1 MIIDKDIEVLYY
13 KTPMKYRGRLDGEDD
28 PNSVDNFRKERALG
42 EKLLQCSKT
51 EFIETM
57 IKVFKNKYANAWAIK
72 VHIVDYNMKTAV
84 NTPIRKDCKQLV
96 FDFKEEVK
104 NDLGGPDEYLDS
116 LLVEFDTT
124 VPLMENNVKKALSG
138 KQFAT
143 AQQGDKTT
151 FTIEKSPITR
161 IEISD
166 KTFQMFIDKKS
177 FIDYDTW

>member
-1 MIIDKDIEVLYY
+1 MITDKDIEVLYY
-13 KTPMKYRGRLDGEDD
+13 KTPMKYRGRLDGEID
-28 PNSVDNFRKERALG
+28 PNRMDNFDKEHALG

-57 IKVFKNKYANAWAIK
+57 IKVFKNKYANAGKIR
-72 VHIVDYNMKTAV
+72 VHIINYDWKTELV
-84 NTPIRKDCKQLV
+84 SPKRKDFKQLV

-104 NDLGGPDEYLDS
+104 NDHGGPDEYLDS

-124 VPLMENNVKKALSG
+124 VPLIENNVKKALLG

-143 AQQGDKTT
+143 TQQGDKTT